1 MITWITETVAIGEY
15 SDVTEELVK
24 EEKITYIINLIEMTP
39 TRKQK
44 YLSGF
49 PTPVCGLSWMPLIE
63 DPGVDLRAF
72 QRECRKIVKE
82 LFKRIIMGERVLIHC
97 IAGMDRAPFIVA
109 LLLGLTV
116 DLGYTQ
122 TSVIGAYR
130 VIKKLR
136 PQIIE
141 HLEWLKGW

>member
-1 MITWITETVAIGEY
+1 MITWITDTVAIGEY
-15 SDVTEELVK
+15 FDVTEKLIEK
-24 EEKITYIINLIEMTP
+24 EKVTWVINLVEMIE
-39 TRKQK
+39 TRAQ
-44 YLSGF
+44 YLANF
-49 PTPVCGLSWMPLIE
+49 PTSICGLSWLPLIV
-63 DPGVDLRAF
+63 DPDVDLVAF

-82 LFKRIIMGERVLIHC
+82 LLKRVIMGERVLIHC

-116 DLGYTQ
+116 DLTYTK
-122 TSVIGAYR
+122 TSVMGAYQ

-141 HLEWLKGW
+141 HLEWLEGW